1 MSKICYV
8 TNAFAE
14 QRKKF
19 PDWCKTQHIEVI
31 EVVNEQQLIE
41 TSLKEVALLISDRTP
56 FLFKKSWLNDVTF
69 PKVNVHPS
77 ILPFHKGAH
86 PIFWSAILNSKW
98 GVSIHDIAPGI
109 DDGAIFSQVEIDY
122 DESMTF
128 RDLYWMYREN
138 THKMLKSLVTKT
150 LSGGEIVFV
159 PQEKCASGSHKLRDT
174 LPHISK
180 LANGW
185 DTTIRDAR
193 RQLDRNLTSAFYPPS
208 TLSEI

>member
-14 QRKKF
+14 QRENF
-19 PDWCKTQHIEVI
+19 PNWCKSQHIEVI
-31 EVVNEQQLIE
+31 KVLNEQQLIA
-41 TSLKEVALLISDRTP
+41 TSLKEVTLLISDRTS
-56 FLFKKSWLNDVTF
+56 FLFKKSWLNEVTF

-77 ILPFHKGAH
+77 MLPFHKGAH

-109 DDGAIFSQVEIDY
+109 DDGAIFSQLVIDY
-122 DESMTF
+122 DEAMTF
-128 RDLYWMYREN
+128 RNLYWMYRES
-138 THKMLKSLVTKT
+138 THKLLEDLVTKV
-150 LSGGEIVFV
+150 LSGDEIIFV
-159 PQEKCASGSHKLRDT
+159 PQEKCASGSHKLKDT
-174 LPHISK
+174 LPLISK

-193 RQLDRNLTSAFYPPS
+193 RQLDRNLTSAFYPSS
-208 TLSEI
+208 TRFEI

>member
-14 QRKKF
+14 QREKF
-19 PDWCKTQHIEVI
+19 PDWCKTQQIEVI
-31 EVVNEQQLIE
+31 KVMNEQQLNE
-41 TSLKEVALLISDRTP
+41 TSLNEIILLISDRAS

-77 ILPFHKGAH
+77 LLPFHKGAH
-86 PIFWSAILNSKW
+86 PIFWSAMLNSKW
-98 GVSIHDIAPGI
+98 GVSVHNIAPGI
-109 DDGAIFSQVEIDY
+109 DDGDIFSQSVIDY
-122 DESMTF
+122 DEAMTF
-128 RDLYWMYREN
+128 RNLYWMYRKQ
-138 THKMLKSLVTKT
+138 TYKMLEDLVIKVF
-150 LSGGEIVFV
+150 SGDEIVFV

-174 LPHISK
+174 LHLISK

-193 RQLDRNLTSAFYPPS
+193 RQLDRNLSSAFYPTS
-208 TLSEI
+208 TLSKI

>member
-1 MSKICYV
+1 MPRICYV

-14 QRKKF
+14 QREKF
-19 PDWCKTQHIEVI
+19 PDWCKTQQIEVI
-31 EVVNEQQLIE
+31 EVMTEQQLIE
-41 TSLKEVALLISDRTP
+41 TSLNEITLLISDRAS
-56 FLFKKSWLNDVTF
+56 FLFKKLWLNDVTF

-98 GVSIHDIAPGI
+98 GVSVHDIAPGI
-109 DDGAIFSQVEIDY
+109 DDGAIFSQLVIDY
-122 DESMTF
+122 DEAMTF
-128 RDLYWMYREN
+128 RNLYWIYRKY
-138 THKMLKSLVTKT
+138 THQILEDLVIKV
-150 LSGGEIVFV
+150 LSGDEIVFV

-174 LPHISK
+174 LPLISM

-193 RQLDRNLTSAFYPPS
+193 RQLDRNLTSAFYPTS
-208 TLSEI
+208 KLSKI